1 MDMLLV
7 NDLTFQCTP
16 QNKAVIYDSDA
27 IAFEVIHQSKL
38 E

>member
-7 NDLTFQCTP
+7 NDLTLQCTP
-16 QNKAVIYDSDA
+16 QNKAVTYHSDA
-27 IAFEVIHQSKL
+27 IAFKVIHQSKL

>member
-7 NDLTFQCTP
+7 NDLTLQGTP
-16 QNKAVIYDSDA
+16 QNIAVTYDSDA